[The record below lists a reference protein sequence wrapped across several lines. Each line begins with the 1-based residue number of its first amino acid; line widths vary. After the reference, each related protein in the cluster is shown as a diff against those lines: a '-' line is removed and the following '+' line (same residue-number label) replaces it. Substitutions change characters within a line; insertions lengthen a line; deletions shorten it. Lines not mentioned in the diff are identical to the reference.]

1 MNIEAIKQL
10 QEKPSPFSPGEP
22 LFWDDPHISA
32 QMLKWHLDPNNDVAS
47 RQPKTIQKTVDW
59 IIATLGLKPGA
70 SILDLGCG
78 PGLYA
83 ACLAESGLHVTGV
96 DYSRRSIE
104 YATQYAQQHG
114 LDIQYRYQD
123 YLMLDDE
130 QQYEAALLIYG
141 DLCPLS
147 PTQRQT
153 LLGNV
158 CHALK
163 PGGHFVF
170 DVTTRIH
177 RQKHGNRNGWY
188 AVESGF
194 WKPDPHLV
202 LEEGFDYPEQSIFLD
217 QAIVVEE
224 NGKISV
230 YRNWFQD
237 YDRAT
242 IIAELEQAGF
252 AVQSIWNDLLG
263 TPFTNDTEW
272 IGLVA
277 QRP

>member
-1 MNIEAIKQL
+1 MNTGAIKQL
-10 QEKPSPFSPGEP
+10 QEKPAPFMPGEP

-47 RQPKTIQKTVDW
+47 RQPETIQKTVNW

-104 YATQYAQQHG
+104 YATQYAKQHR
-114 LDIQYRYQD
+114 LDIHYCCQD

-130 QQYEAALLIYG
+130 HQYEAALLIYG

-194 WKPDPHLV
+194 WKPGPHLV

-263 TPFTNDTEW
+263 TPFTDDTEW